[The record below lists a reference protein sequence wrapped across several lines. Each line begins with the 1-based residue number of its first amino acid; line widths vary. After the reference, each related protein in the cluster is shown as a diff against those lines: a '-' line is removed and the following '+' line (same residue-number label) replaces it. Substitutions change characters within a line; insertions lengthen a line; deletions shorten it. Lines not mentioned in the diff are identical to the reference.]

1 MINYR
6 DTLMDFRTEA
16 KTVFIFLLLQDYNMI
31 SFLEKNGTNLNQNLP
46 ITINKRSE

>member
-16 KTVFIFLLLQDYNMI
+16 KAVFIFLLLKDYDII
-31 SFLEKNGTNLNQNLP
+31 SFIEKNGPNLTR
-46 ITINKRSE
+46 IY

>member
-16 KTVFIFLLLQDYNMI
+16 KTVFIFLLPKDYNYTI
-31 SFLEKNGTNLNQNLP
+31 SFIEKNGPNLTR
-46 ITINKRSE
+46 IY

>member
-16 KTVFIFLLLQDYNMI
+16 KIVFIFLLLKDYNMI
-31 SFLEKNGTNLNQNLP
+31 SFTEKNGPNLTK
-46 ITINKRSE
+46 IY